1 MPKIL
6 WMSPY
11 SLHDISSGASIHC
24 RYILESLQQKGF
36 EVWAFSSFIF
46 DRPHGGAAT
55 FGDLATF
62 YSQRPRAQIFEFN
75 DRGIHYV
82 YLKSKQT
89 YERQRTSDEQM
100 MFYEYYC
107 DTLERF
113 QPDIVLGYG
122 TGMDSYTC
130 FAEAK
135 RRGIKTVYTLM
146 NGKHGHF
153 SFPYFD
159 LVITDSHTTSNL
171 YAARDGINCVPI
183 GQFIAPERVIAQT
196 HNPIYITMINPDLF
210 KGVSILASIAHYCK
224 QTHPEWQFLAVN
236 SRARFE
242 DVIKVLHTKG
252 NADDKPFANG
262 GLDNVITMPST
273 GDVRQIY
280 AQTRVMLVPSL
291 AYESWGRVASEA
303 MLNGLPVLGH
313 NVGGIPEAIGEGGII
328 IDPPAHC
335 LEDNRCLLTPEET
348 QPYIAALE
356 RLMTEDWS
364 ERVKQAVENV
374 NKERLTERLIK
385 ILEPLYTGKKCLHFM

>member
-24 RYILESLQQKGF
+24 RYILESLQQRGF
-36 EVWAFSSFIF
+36 EIWAFSSFIF
-46 DRPHGGAAT
+46 DRPHGGSAT
-55 FGDLATF
+55 FGDLQTF

-75 DRGIHYV
+75 DRGIHYI

-89 YERQRTSDEQM
+89 FERQRTSDEQM
-100 MFYEYYC
+100 MYYEHYC
-107 DTLERF
+107 DILERF

-159 LVITDSHTTSNL
+159 LVITDSQTTSQL
-171 YAARDGINCVPI
+171 YANRDGINCVPI
-183 GQFIAPERVIAQT
+183 GQFIEPERVVSPT
-196 HNPIYITMINPDLF
+196 HNPTYITMINPDLF
-210 KGVSILASIAHYCK
+210 KGAAIFARIAEYCSK
-224 QTHPEWQFLAVN
+224 THPDWKFLVVN
-236 SRARFE
+236 SRADFAQI
-242 DVIKVLHTKG
+242 VTVLHTKG
-252 NADDKPFANG
+252 KNDELPYTNYKFE
-262 GLDNVITMPST
+262 NVTAIPST

-280 AQTRVMLVPSL
+280 AVTKIMLVPSL

-313 NVGGIPEAIGEGGII
+313 NIGGIPEAIGEGGII
-328 IDPPAHC
+328 LDPPQHC
-335 LEDNRCLLTPEET
+335 LEDNRSLPDDNEIL
-348 QPYIAALE
+348 PYVQALE
-356 RLMTEDWS
+356 RLTSEDWS
-364 ERVKQAVENV
+364 EKIQKSVQNV
-374 NKERLTERLIK
+374 NKAKLTDNLIK
-385 ILEPLYTGKKCLHFM
+385 LLEPLYTKPQRLRFL

>member
-46 DRPHGGAAT
+46 DRPHGASAT
-55 FGDLATF
+55 FGDLKTF
-62 YSQRPRAQIFEFN
+62 YSQRPRALVFEFN

-82 YLKSKQT
+82 YLKSRQT

-100 MFYEYYC
+100 LFYEYYC
-107 DTLERF
+107 DVLESF

-130 FAEAK
+130 FAEAR

-171 YAARDGINCVPI
+171 YATRDGMNCVPI
-183 GQFIAPERVIAQT
+183 GQFIDASRVVAPRHE
-196 HNPIYITMINPDLF
+196 PIYITMINPDVF
-210 KGVSILASIAHYCK
+210 KGVTVLASIARYCQK
-224 QTHPEWQFLAVN
+224 ERPDWKFLVVN
-236 SRARFE
+236 SRAVFE
-242 DVIKVLHTKG
+242 DVIKELHTFG
-252 NADDKPFANG
+252 NSDDRPFKDIK
-262 GLDNVITMPST
+262 LDNVESMPST

-280 AQTRVMLVPSL
+280 AATKAMLVPSL

-303 MLNGLPVLGH
+303 MLNGIPVLGH
-313 NVGGIPEAIGEGGII
+313 NIGGIPEAIGQGGIT
-328 IDPPAHC
+328 IDPPVHC
-335 LEDNRCLLTPEET
+335 LEDNRSLLTDEEVKV
-348 QPYIAALE
+348 YVEALDD
-356 RLMTEDWS
+356 LINNDWS
-364 ERVKQAVENV
+364 DKIKQAVKNV
-374 NKERLTERLIK
+374 DREQLTERLIK
-385 ILEPLYTGKKCLHFM
+385 ILEPLYSRPKGLRIL